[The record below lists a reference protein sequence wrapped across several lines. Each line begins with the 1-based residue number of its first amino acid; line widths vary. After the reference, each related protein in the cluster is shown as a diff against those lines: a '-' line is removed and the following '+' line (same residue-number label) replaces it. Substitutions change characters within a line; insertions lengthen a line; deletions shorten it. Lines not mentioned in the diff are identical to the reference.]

1 MLLIL
6 VTTKTIY
13 IKIPIKVQGCL
24 WVGSKTVICDQIVN
38 IEDLFIQILAV
49 IPLEI
54 FFFSILA

>member
-6 VTTKTIY
+6 VPTKTIY

-38 IEDLFIQILAV
+38 IED
-49 IPLEI
+49 
-54 FFFSILA
+54 FFYLNLSRHPTGNFLFSILA